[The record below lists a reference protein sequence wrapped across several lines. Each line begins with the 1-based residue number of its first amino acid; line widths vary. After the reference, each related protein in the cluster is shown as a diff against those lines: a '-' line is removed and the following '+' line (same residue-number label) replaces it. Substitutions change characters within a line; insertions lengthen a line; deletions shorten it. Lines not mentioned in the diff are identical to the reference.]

1 MCDNKHTVQVVV
13 SANVFPHVQTL
24 LSKLK
29 MPSNC
34 LGNKIAVVAMTS
46 RGFLIKF
53 NIEGTS
59 KFQLEV
65 NRVTFLIFF
74 LNQDH
79 RLPEF

>member
-34 LGNKIAVVAMTS
+34 LGNKIAVVAM
-46 RGFLIKF
+46 IKF